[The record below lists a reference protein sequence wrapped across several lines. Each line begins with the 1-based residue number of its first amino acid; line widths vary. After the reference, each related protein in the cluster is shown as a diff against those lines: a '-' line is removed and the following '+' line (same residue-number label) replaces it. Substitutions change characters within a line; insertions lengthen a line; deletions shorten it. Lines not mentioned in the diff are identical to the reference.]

1 MPFLP
6 ERYASRP
13 PNSSSW
19 ELLVGLIIAANET
32 VSQNHVISTLQLSLV
47 ASVRPIRL
55 VVIPY
60 TMANAFIHR
69 GLRRH
74 QRGLKLLMTLWND
87 LQNVLF
93 RCLLNSSHTCCQI
106 RHKALL
112 KWPRKSR
119 AGGKRK
125 EKKKKKKRKKKKL
138 KKAGERT
145 YILSAA

>member
-55 VVIPY
+55 VVLPY
-60 TMANAFIHR
+60 TMAYAFIHR

-74 QRGLKLLMTLWND
+74 QRGSKLLMTLWND

-106 RHKALL
+106 RHRTSNGPEKVE
-112 KWPRKSR
+112 P
-119 AGGKRK
+119 GGGGGGG
-125 EKKKKKKRKKKKL
+125 EKKKKEKKN
-138 KKAGERT
+138 
-145 YILSAA
+145 